1 VIGIKTPIVLCVA
14 IIHPEVFETMADHD
28 IERDPL
34 ISELPSAS
42 SSSKSSETIDFI
54 PSKPISSESTSL
66 LTNNHDSH
74 SPDYKATSVIKTTSQ
89 DEDLDSGSISSET
102 TPKKSK
108 SAAAIISLL
117 LIGVFISNAD
127 GTLVMATYTTI
138 SSEFGAFGDAAWL
151 TTSYTLASCAV
162 QPIVGKLSDIYGRKR
177 VLIASYAVF
186 AVGSVLT

>member
-1 VIGIKTPIVLCVA
+1 LDTLKR
-14 IIHPEVFETMADHD
+14 FEKMAEHD

-34 ISELPSAS
+34 ISKS
-42 SSSKSSETIDFI
+42 SSTFSSESSESIDFI
-54 PSKPISSESTSL
+54 PSEPISSESTSL
-66 LTNNHDSH
+66 LANSH
-74 SPDYKATSVIKTTSQ
+74 GSQSPDYKSTSVLKTTSQ
-89 DEDLDSGSISSET
+89 DEDLDSDSVSSEAT
-102 TPKKSK
+102 TKKGK

-117 LIGVFISNAD
+117 LIGVFISHAD
-127 GTLVMATYTTI
+127 GTLVMATYATI